1 MAAVIMMPAQFTVS
15 VGATEVQCQLSEAT
29 AAWDVTSATIKT
41 LCEEAEIGT
50 SEKGKLTIAGY
61 QDWTDETGICN
72 FLWTN
77 ALAEGDFIIVGTDTA
92 GATATLTGKMQCRRP
107 SFGPQADDAA
117 KFSIDLPLVGMPDPC
132 HCGGHHHQRGLS
144 AGEH

>member
-1 MAAVIMMPAQFTVS
+1 MAAVIMMPAQFTVT

-61 QDWTDETGICN
+61 QDWTDPDGICN
-72 FLWTN
+72 FLWAN
-77 ALAEGDFIIVGTDTA
+77 ALMEGDFIIVGTDQA
-92 GATATLTGKMQCRRP
+92 GATATLTGTMQCRRP

-117 KFSIDLPLVGMPDPC
+117 KFSIDLPLVGMPDMVIAPA
-132 HCGGHHHQRGLS
+132 GGTTTS
-144 AGEH
+144 AA